1 MTAIFKRE
9 FLSFFR
15 NPVGYV
21 VIALFSFISGVYFVN
36 MLMNISVDISLEI
49 ISLRSFFI
57 IIVPIVTMGLFSEDR
72 KKGTEVLYYTNP
84 ITLFDVV
91 VGKFLASMSLIFVMF
106 INVFIHMIVTKA
118 FGGVVGA
125 GDFGAAIV
133 FFFLAALF
141 VAIGCF
147 ASALT
152 DSQII
157 SALLCFLFILI
168 IQMLSTFASF
178 LNSSVSSVLILMNV
192 DSEKA
197 NAFGSALADV
207 INWLDPFVKTQRF
220 RFGVFGV
227 APLFFCL
234 SIAVF
239 FLYLTF
245 RILEKKRWS
254 QR

>member
-84 ITLFDVV
+84 ITMFDVV
-91 VGKFLASMSLIFVMF
+91 AGKFLAAMSLIFVMF
-106 INVFIHMIVTKA
+106 INVIIHMIVTKA

-157 SALLCFLFILI
+157 SALLSL
-168 IQMLSTFASF
+168 
-178 LNSSVSSVLILMNV
+178 
-192 DSEKA
+192 
-197 NAFGSALADV
+197 
-207 INWLDPFVKTQRF
+207 
-220 RFGVFGV
+220 
-227 APLFFCL
+227 
-234 SIAVF
+234 
-239 FLYLTF
+239 
-245 RILEKKRWS
+245 
-254 QR
+254 